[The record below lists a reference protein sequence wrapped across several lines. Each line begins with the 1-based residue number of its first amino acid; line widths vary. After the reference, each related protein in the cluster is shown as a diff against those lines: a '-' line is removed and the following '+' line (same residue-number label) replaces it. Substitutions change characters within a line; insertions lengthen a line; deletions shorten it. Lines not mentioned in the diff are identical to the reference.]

1 MRIVIS
7 TFHHVCKLIG
17 RSFGSIVY
25 HAGSDGIFLQI
36 IKERETEAHE
46 VSLPGHLRTYTQT
59 CSPSLQLETFR
70 RILVLW
76 IAHSESIPDKFTSD
90 MTRTTSSTTDLRSP
104 AQNIETESTPRSI
117 LLPLRS
123 PFVVESECN
132 PCYPSQDDVPT
143 DGDAQYESRRQASR
157 EMVDRIANALIVLNE
172 ESQYHH
178 WKQELQSQSDY
189 MGSVSDGSL
198 RSLFRQRRSGEVV
211 PRTAYQIPKG
221 FTFRQKIS
229 SMWKQSMEPDD
240 ALTEIPR
247 FGRGLVMLMKESY
260 INLLLIFVPIA
271 ISLYYTVKSP
281 ALVFTCLYLALLAI
295 GNLIGIFTEDYSNHF
310 KYPVAVFLSY
320 TLGNSVELVSA
331 VVALVQC
338 ELRVV
343 QSTLIGVML
352 SNLLLVLGVCIL
364 VGGSKFVEQDVSL
377 EYVQNNSSMLLVV
390 VASIFLPASFFLFVG
405 HSLNL
410 SPQLLDSKTGR
421 SVLSISR
428 AGAICLLILYIL
440 HLVFQL
446 LSHVFIMKKMENK
459 SPTYKQQRTLNPES
473 LLEELHSIEMPITPI
488 SEAATAVPQDPVN
501 IDFRA
506 VEEDFGPVFCDI
518 LRSNQ
523 ENSRNTT
530 MNQAERPD
538 SEVVKSNTVSSG
550 HVKFRRRYH
559 TPFIIVLVGMTV
571 FLAELLIKTMDV
583 LTKQSALSKEF
594 MSFILLPLLSGNISE
609 RVKLVRGSYRDHL
622 DKTVKIIIG
631 STIQIALAI
640 IPILIITAWIAGKPL
655 SLLFDPLECLALF
668 LAVLTINYTLSDGKT
683 TWLEGAILLLLYVFV
698 VIVFVYYPGFD
709 PEGNIPSC

>member
-1 MRIVIS
+1 
-7 TFHHVCKLIG
+7 
-17 RSFGSIVY
+17 
-25 HAGSDGIFLQI
+25 
-36 IKERETEAHE
+36 
-46 VSLPGHLRTYTQT
+46 
-59 CSPSLQLETFR
+59 
-70 RILVLW
+70 
-76 IAHSESIPDKFTSD
+76 

-104 AQNIETESTPRSI
+104 AQNIEQTESTPRSI

-198 RSLFRQRRSGEVV
+198 RSFFRQRRSGEVV

-221 FTFRQKIS
+221 FTFIQKIS

-281 ALVFTCLYLALLAI
+281 ALVFTCKYFYSESYATQTIPEIPPPPPIGLYLALLAI

-320 TLGNSVELVSA
+320 TL
-331 VVALVQC
+331 
-338 ELRVV
+338 
-343 QSTLIGVML
+343 
-352 SNLLLVLGVCIL
+352 
-364 VGGSKFVEQDVSL
+364 
-377 EYVQNNSSMLLVV
+377 
-390 VASIFLPASFFLFVG
+390 
-405 HSLNL
+405 
-410 SPQLLDSKTGR
+410 LLDSKTGR